1 MHPPHVLITGGAGF
15 VGSHL
20 ADRLL
25 ETGHRVRVLDSF
37 DPQVHGE
44 AREPANPLH
53 ADVEV
58 VRGDIRDGELVRES
72 LDGVEAVVHF
82 AAAVGVGQSMYE
94 ISHYLDVNVRGT
106 GVLLEQ
112 LASASVK
119 RLLVASSMSVYG
131 EGLYRPSDGEPVGPP
146 PRSRERLLRG
156 RWDPAD
162 ARGNPLVPLP
172 TPETKPAAPTS
183 VYAVSK
189 HDQEQLCLMLGEAYG
204 IPTVALRFFNI
215 YGPRQSLSNPYTGVL
230 AIFASRILNGN
241 PPLVFEDGRQK
252 RDFVHVR
259 DVVQA
264 CTLALGGSDA
274 DGSIVNVGS
283 GQPRSILDVA
293 RAMCRI
299 MGREDLSPEVTGR
312 YRVGDIRH
320 CYADISSARRLL
332 GYTPRIDFDQ
342 GLAEYAFWL
351 SGQQAE
357 DRVVAAGQELDR
369 RGLRL

>member
-1 MHPPHVLITGGAGF
+1 MPSNVLITGGAGF

-20 ADRLL
+20 SDRLL
-25 ETGHRVRVLDSF
+25 EMGHRVRVLDSF

-44 AREPANPLH
+44 DGSTANPLH
-53 ADVEV
+53 SDVEV
-58 VRGDIRDGELVRES
+58 VRGDIRDGDLVRKS
-72 LDGVEAVVHF
+72 LDGVDAVVHF

-94 ISHYLDVNVRGT
+94 ISRYLDVNVRGT
-106 GVLLEQ
+106 GVLLEE
-112 LASASVK
+112 LASASVG
-119 RLLVASSMSVYG
+119 RLVVASSMSVYG
-131 EGLYRPSDGEPVGPP
+131 EGLYRGPEGKAVAPPS
-146 PRSRERLLRG
+146 RSREQLLEG
-156 RWDPAD
+156 RWDPVD
-162 ARGNPLVPLP
+162 QEGRPLTPCP
-172 TPETKPAAPTS
+172 TPESKPPAPTS

-241 PPLVFEDGRQK
+241 APLVFEDGEQK

-264 CTLALGGSDA
+264 CTQALTKTEAEGTTL
-274 DGSIVNVGS
+274 NVGS
-283 GQPRSILDVA
+283 GKPRSILEVA
-293 RAMCRI
+293 HAMCRI
-299 MGREDLSPEVTGR
+299 LGRQDLSPEVTGR

-320 CYADISSARRLL
+320 CWADIGRTRKLL
-332 GYTPRIDFDQ
+332 DYTPRIDFDQ

-357 DRVVAAGQELDR
+357 DRVLAASQELDR